1 MHYETIFI
9 PNTYLVIIISLLL
22 FNNME
27 LTYPKLCSYL
37 GNIQQIK
44 FLIKL
49 GITVAL
55 VVTSR

>member
-9 PNTYLVIIISLLL
+9 PNTYLVIIISFLL